1 MTDLALNRRARHRYF
16 LEEEYEAGISLLG
29 WEVKAIRAGRAQLKE
44 SYVVVRR
51 GELFLLNC
59 HIAPLATTRVDEA
72 NPRRSRKLLAHA
84 REIKRL
90 IGAVKEKG
98 RALAPLDMHL
108 RNGKI
113 KLQFALARGKKTH
126 DKRDSIQRREWQR
139 EQRRVLKTGVRKRG
153 SKE

>member
-1 MTDLALNRRARHRYF
+1 MSVFALNRGARHRYF

-44 SYVVVRR
+44 SYVVARR

-59 HIAPLATTRVDEA
+59 HIAPLTTTRAEDAE
-72 NPRRSRKLLAHA
+72 PRRSRKLLAHA

-90 IGAVKEKG
+90 IGAAKEKG
-98 RALAPLDMHL
+98 RALAPLDLHL

-113 KLQFALARGKKTH
+113 KLLFALARGKKLH
-126 DKRDSIQRREWQR
+126 DKRDATQRREWQR
-139 EQRRVLKTGVRKRG
+139 EQRRILKSGFHKRG
-153 SKE
+153 G

>member
-139 EQRRVLKTGVRKRG
+139 EQWRVLKTGVRKRG
-153 SKE
+153 S